1 MLPRT
6 KLLMLGALGVAGV
19 QVPARGL
26 TAGQYGARA
35 LLRPSLRLR
44 GGGGGALACG
54 LGGQILERR
63 RARAR
68 GRRAS
73 LLRNERH
80 LREFRIRNVGISRFF
95 RKTHDKVSRDW

>member
-1 MLPRT
+1 MPRT

-44 GGGGGALACG
+44 GGGGGAPGSGGGVPGTSVAR
-54 LGGQILERR
+54 LGIERPLLQAYYQ
-63 RARAR
+63 ARAR
-68 GRRAS
+68 SFAPWPGF
-73 LLRNERH
+73 L
-80 LREFRIRNVGISRFF
+80 FF
-95 RKTHDKVSRDW
+95 MLQVDLAKVM